1 MNTLKPSYY
10 ELYPSRTPTGPK
22 AHLEITDHEV
32 TASSPALAFMI
43 GWAESKVRMK
53 AVQYGY
59 HIRNLPRGTRNTT
72 FVTERPTDEQRKAA
86 KTNPTLS

>member
-1 MNTLKPSYY
+1 MKPRYY
-10 ELYPSRTPTGPK
+10 ELYLSGKPNSHK
-22 AHLEITDHEV
+22 AHLEITDNEV

-43 GWAESKVRMK
+43 GWAESKVRLRASK
-53 AVQYGY
+53 HGY